1 MRNDRFKR
9 TDPRDGL
16 IFNSGIRAPTV
27 RLTSST
33 EAAEVLPLAVALAKA
48 RDQNQDLIVISNNG
62 DVPVVK
68 IMEVNKFLYEKKQ
81 RQKEAAKKARAA
93 VIETKEIRMGL
104 NIGQNDIDVK
114 VKNARKMLDKQCK
127 VLLTVTLRG
136 RERGKQNLAREL
148 LIKIAEQ
155 LEVELEPF
163 TSNGNRVSAR
173 VKMGK

>member
-9 TDPRDGL
+9 TDPREGL
-16 IFNSGIRAPTV
+16 IFNSGIRAPNV
-27 RLTSST
+27 RLTSTT
-33 EAAEVLPLAVALAKA
+33 EQAQVMPTKVALAKA
-48 RDQNQDLIVISNNG
+48 RDQNSDLVVINNKS

-68 IMEVNKFLYEKKQ
+68 IIEVNKFLYEKKQ
-81 RQKEAAKKARAA
+81 REKEAAKKARAA
-93 VIETKEIRMGL
+93 VVETKEIRMGL

-114 VKNARKMLDKQCK
+114 VRNAKKMLDKQCK
-127 VLLTVTLRG
+127 VSLTVTLRG
-136 RERGKQNLAREL
+136 RERGKQDLARQL

-173 VKMGK
+173 VKIGK